1 MSICTL
7 TARLIRLLRRLR
19 TQLSL
24 FTLQARKLP
33 QSAKRTARHS
43 AGLRMRI
50 KCRFVSAAPT
60 GEQYE
65 INSGNHRAVVTEV
78 GATLRRFS
86 VDGRDVVH
94 GFDVTETIKGGRGQN
109 LIPWPNRIRDGRYT
123 FNGVTQQLALT
134 EPARHNASHG
144 LARYVPWVL
153 VEQQADTVV
162 NRVRIHPQPG
172 WSGTL
177 DATITH
183 RVSADGLT
191 VTVEATNLSDE
202 ELPFGYGA
210 HPYLTVGESSVDEVA
225 LTVPADSYLEV
236 DDRLLPAR
244 LSAVDGTVYD
254 LRRST
259 VLGSA
264 NLDTAMTD
272 LTRDSDGRWRIR
284 LTLGDRYAELW
295 GDETFAWTQ
304 VFTGGPNRDAGVA
317 VEPMTCGPNAF
328 NAGPTHDDLRVLA
341 PQETFVGQWGITGR

>member
-1 MSICTL
+1 M
-7 TARLIRLLRRLR
+7 
-19 TQLSL
+19 
-24 FTLQARKLP
+24 
-33 QSAKRTARHS
+33 
-43 AGLRMRI
+43 
-50 KCRFVSAAPT
+50 SAAPT

-183 RVSADGLT
+183 RISAEGLM

-225 LTVPADSYLEV
+225 LTVPAASYLEV